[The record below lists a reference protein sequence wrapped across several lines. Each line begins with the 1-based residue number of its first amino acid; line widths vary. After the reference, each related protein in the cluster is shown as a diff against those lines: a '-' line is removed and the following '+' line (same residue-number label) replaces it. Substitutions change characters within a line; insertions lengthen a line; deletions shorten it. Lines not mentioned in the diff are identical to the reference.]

1 TELKNS
7 ADAEPDWAR
16 LVVAGVVTPG
26 DDRDSRIVYAYGWNE
41 TETEQSE
48 NRFWI
53 AREGDAWKIYDWERL
68 DLGLPESQ
76 EWGVYCKYAQTPVM
90 ENYHRWAE
98 LVSEADAESNQGNQ
112 ESAKEKLRR
121 AEAET
126 VPPELADY
134 HWLLTGYR
142 WAGMGEHAEA
152 DRCYRNIQQ
161 PDESPGAYFSL
172 MRSKQWT
179 SPQEALQHAEQYEAV
194 NGPSPDLLEIKAGML
209 QRLGRDAEAQDEWKK
224 LLAIEP
230 DDETALT
237 EFYLALAPE
246 NKSAFEA
253 QLERLEDPAAAAAS
267 IASRVGYRKYHDLV
281 WLVDY
286 LERTAPGKPGTK
298 YVSGFAKQLNGEHDA
313 AAALFREA
321 YEAEGDEDKRDGYRT
336 SLLEAMIADGRVIE
350 AIHELADSKPT
361 FESLAYQMDEG
372 EVALTKEE
380 ERQIIELYAARFPE
394 SLDAVSRVASLAIDD
409 KRYEDAVRVLRPAL
423 ARMPAAEEETE
434 ATDSAGA
441 DKEDDDENKAYRSS
455 LQNLLADALWK
466 SGQHRAAYESAEDR
480 KQTFAYLARL
490 AVVEKRWDDARELVA
505 LHQANGADD
514 PELRSLEGE
523 LLANEGRW
531 DEAIGKFE
539 EAFKTTPED
548 KRWLIQYR
556 LPQSYLDA
564 GKWADYYAAREEPR
578 EAFETLGDRFIENED
593 WKALAE
599 LVALHR
605 THAADD
611 PRITKY
617 EAELAWERQ
626 EYEEYVRRAA
636 ELLACTDE
644 NVVASY
650 ERPAIE
656 HRRIRALLR
665 SGRRN
670 EAEELARE
678 KQRKENDAA
687 LLAIVM
693 AAAGDLVG
701 AERLAREASESDES
715 ASSFYT
721 DDEVGHL
728 FLGPQFA
735 DLQEEFPVQLPYRA
749 STTFAV
755 FVSAEDWPLES
766 AEVERAGRELGFAPL
781 FPAAPVSA
789 IGPNVERA
797 FALRCDG
804 GSVWVAVG
812 KGKFDAS
819 WLADAD
825 QGAIA
830 AGVNNSDAWL
840 AVGAAAWTDAGR
852 EKIDPLARRLAV
864 RLAAGRNA
872 IVCAAA
878 KNYWESFRA
887 YEPSPELLEAWQS
900 TGNLRPFRYDAVS
913 LAADVE
919 ENNVAADRKFSRS
932 LHEAVRAFEAD
943 PNRRFEVWANVSR
956 RPALDPLRLRV
967 RAVRRKYGSLE
978 FDGTLE
984 SQSSL
989 ISELKPGLSMR
1000 LQEFELGAWRLD
1012 AADPVYRQP

>member
-1 TELKNS
+1 
-7 ADAEPDWAR
+7 
-16 LVVAGVVTPG
+16 
-26 DDRDSRIVYAYGWNE
+26 
-41 TETEQSE
+41 
-48 NRFWI
+48 
-53 AREGDAWKIYDWERL
+53 
-68 DLGLPESQ
+68 
-76 EWGVYCKYAQTPVM
+76 
-90 ENYHRWAE
+90 
-98 LVSEADAESNQGNQ
+98 
-112 ESAKEKLRR
+112 
-121 AEAET
+121 
-126 VPPELADY
+126 
-134 HWLLTGYR
+134 
-142 WAGMGEHAEA
+142 
-152 DRCYRNIQQ
+152 
-161 PDESPGAYFSL
+161 
-172 MRSKQWT
+172 
-179 SPQEALQHAEQYEAV
+179 
-194 NGPSPDLLEIKAGML
+194 
-209 QRLGRDAEAQDEWKK
+209 
-224 LLAIEP
+224 
-230 DDETALT
+230 
-237 EFYLALAPE
+237 
-246 NKSAFEA
+246 
-253 QLERLEDPAAAAAS
+253 
-267 IASRVGYRKYHDLV
+267 
-281 WLVDY
+281 
-286 LERTAPGKPGTK
+286 
-298 YVSGFAKQLNGEHDA
+298 
-313 AAALFREA
+313 
-321 YEAEGDEDKRDGYRT
+321 
-336 SLLEAMIADGRVIE
+336 
-350 AIHELADSKPT
+350 
-361 FESLAYQMDEG
+361 
-372 EVALTKEE
+372 
-380 ERQIIELYAARFPE
+380 
-394 SLDAVSRVASLAIDD
+394 
-409 KRYEDAVRVLRPAL
+409 
-423 ARMPAAEEETE
+423 
-434 ATDSAGA
+434 
-441 DKEDDDENKAYRSS
+441 
-455 LQNLLADALWK
+455 
-466 SGQHRAAYESAEDR
+466 
-480 KQTFAYLARL
+480 
-490 AVVEKRWDDARELVA
+490 